1 MRAWDAISHAL
12 LSCIIHYMKHE
23 IVYFADV
30 SKIEDNIAHLLEHC
44 ITAQVHNRLMQNN
57 LDLFECYSTTT
68 PNNIIFQIAVYNN
81 LILNEV
87 SEIMGSLKLI
97 DLDALKTEMHR
108 IELEDDLP
116 LFTDNVKVV
125 LDTINQLITNIKF
138 KTTDSVDNI
147 PQDEVD
153 DGKPDDQLLVYGLGV
168 KEWMLKIDTNGL
180 DETTMQLMD
189 CLIGRFLRC
198 RLIYAVEQS
207 DIDDKRVYK
216 FRTDKETE
224 QNALSDRW
232 HKVCSSFLDS
242 SLERIVDTIYA
253 ANEPRLANNAII
265 GELKRSASKATF
277 CRV

>member
-1 MRAWDAISHAL
+1 M
-12 LSCIIHYMKHE
+12 
-23 IVYFADV
+23 
-30 SKIEDNIAHLLEHC
+30 
-44 ITAQVHNRLMQNN
+44 
-57 LDLFECYSTTT
+57 
-68 PNNIIFQIAVYNN
+68 
-81 LILNEV
+81 
-87 SEIMGSLKLI
+87 
-97 DLDALKTEMHR
+97 
-108 IELEDDLP
+108 
-116 LFTDNVKVV
+116 
-125 LDTINQLITNIKF
+125 
-138 KTTDSVDNI
+138 
-147 PQDEVD
+147 D